1 MGRARAKTPNP
12 STIHPDHAEYLER
25 LHQLRP
31 RQHPDRARRGDPA
44 ERRGLPN
51 AAPRVRH
58 PDQAEA
64 VVPAPRARG
73 RARRARQGLAGQVIE
88 SLVGEWKPDDFENEY
103 RRDLKA
109 MLDAKLAGE
118 QIARPEPVAETPVVD
133 LMEALRRSVADAQG
147 RKGGAGSK
155 KTKAASKSN
164 GSSGG
169 SRRKTSARK
178 SA

>member
-1 MGRARAKTPNP
+1 M
-12 STIHPDHAEYLER
+12 
-25 LHQLRP
+25 
-31 RQHPDRARRGDPA
+31 
-44 ERRGLPN
+44 
-51 AAPRVRH
+51 
-58 PDQAEA
+58 
-64 VVPAPRARG
+64 ARG
-73 RARRARQGLAGQVIE
+73 GTRIVNGDINCKRQGGITIDAIDFNSPVKIKRSGSFAYSGTAEFVHF
-88 SLVGEWKPDDFENEY
+88 GEWKPDDFENEY